1 MAIKRY
7 KRFFGLALICLVAV
21 VTGVAVGKIFV
32 DQNAPAAVVTGTA
45 ADYKDSE
52 SEIVAL
58 YNRAQGGEGVESFSA
73 VELFEIAEYKLSK
86 QNHYRLMT
94 GDVDTNTF
102 GIVVN
107 QYQQTERLF
116 RDGVSVVNKLSPSDG
131 GVAPDVCAQTI
142 YNSNTGK
149 IKINL
154 KGSFVNKDK
163 KRIETLKAT
172 FKEEDFKYYTN
183 QEYVEA
189 FSCEPSELLPYVVS
203 SLTCGQGT
211 YDKTAKKNA
220 DGTYSFEI
228 KISGD
233 HLAAAGIYYSK
244 EIDYSA
250 GVANFVA
257 WDSLV
262 MNVTIDKNF
271 NFLSISYLEK
281 YLMKHKTTG
290 AKPVVTN
297 KFVDKFFYGED
308 VPTLEEVLNGSSY

>member
-1 MAIKRY
+1 MTIKKFR
-7 KRFFGLALICLVAV
+7 RFFSLAIICLVAV

-32 DQNAPAAVVTGTA
+32 DQNVPAAVVTGTA
-45 ADYKDSE
+45 ADYKDSDA
-52 SEIVAL
+52 SILALVAK
-58 YNRAQGGEGVESFSA
+58 ADGGESVESFSA

-86 QNHYRLMT
+86 QNHYRIMT

-142 YNSNTGK
+142 CNTNTGK

-154 KGSFVNKDK
+154 KGSFENKDK
-163 KRIETLKAT
+163 RRIELLKAK
-172 FKEEDFKYYTN
+172 FQESDFVYYTEE
-183 QEYVEA
+183 EYTKE
-189 FSCEPSELLPYVVS
+189 FSCSSSELLPYVIS

-211 YDKTAKKNA
+211 YDKSPKKNS

-228 KISGD
+228 KMSGD

-244 EIDYSA
+244 EINYSA
-250 GVANFVA
+250 GVATFVG

-281 YLMKHKTTG
+281 YLMKHNTTG

-297 KFVDKFFYGED
+297 NFVDKFFYGED